1 MMDTSAE
8 AVLDGNKFF
17 QRHAAVLG
25 STGSGKSWCVAN
37 ILEKASKLKYTNIIV
52 FDMHGEYKSLTRGQM
67 QLHNLLRLQVLGI
80 WKRRTT
86 MLCSCHIGYLT
97 EKNSYQ

>member
-1 MMDTSAE
+1 M
-8 AVLDGNKFF
+8 
-17 QRHAAVLG
+17 
-25 STGSGKSWCVAN
+25 
-37 ILEKASKLKYTNIIV
+37 
-52 FDMHGEYKSLTRGQM
+52 FDMHGEYKSLTEGTDAIAQSFKIA
-67 QLHNLLRLQVLGI
+67 GPGD